1 MPMLARAGFWL
12 LLPVAAVQGLWLR
25 RTAARLP
32 GATGHRRGIAGQG
45 RPGNGSDLWLMAIG
59 DSIIDGVGV
68 ERIEESFAVQFAAA
82 LADRS
87 GRRVRWHLDG
97 LSGRAIKDLLAALDR
112 IDDPP
117 RADVVLVSIGVNDVT
132 GLSSLDA
139 WRRNFGL
146 LLERLRA
153 LWPAARLL
161 FAGLPAME
169 RFPLPPQPLK
179 YCLGI
184 RAAALDA
191 EAARQI
197 GNHPDAVHVP
207 TRIDPRI
214 HAFCDDGFHPSAE
227 SCRLWAMELAAI
239 ESGRESP

>member
-1 MPMLARAGFWL
+1 MLTQAGFWL

-32 GATGHRRGIAGQG
+32 GATGTRHGWFGQG
-45 RPGNGSDLWLMAIG
+45 NDLWLMAIG

-68 ERIEESFAVQFAAA
+68 ERIEESFAVQFASA

-87 GRRVRWHLDG
+87 GKRVHWRLDG
-97 LSGRAIKDLLAALDR
+97 QSGRSIEDMLSVLEGFA
-112 IDDPP
+112 DPP
-117 RADVVLVSIGVNDVT
+117 QADIVLVSIGVNDVT
-132 GLSSLDA
+132 GLSSMAA
-139 WRRNFGL
+139 WRRNFDRML
-146 LLERLRA
+146 VRLRE

-161 FAGLPAME
+161 IAGLPAMD
-169 RFPLPPQPLK
+169 RFPLPPQPLR

-191 EAARQI
+191 EAALLV
-197 GNHPDAVHVP
+197 GKHPNAVHVP

-227 SCRLWAMELAAI
+227 TCTLWATELAAI
-239 ESGRESP
+239 ESGSE

>member
-1 MPMLARAGFWL
+1 MLARTGFWL

-32 GATGHRRGIAGQG
+32 GASGERQGRSGQG
-45 RPGNGSDLWLMAIG
+45 TDLWLVAIG

-87 GRRVRWHLDG
+87 GRRVNWRVDG
-97 LSGRAIKDLLAALDR
+97 QSGRTIEDLLAALDR
-112 IDDPP
+112 LPGPP
-117 RADVVLVSIGVNDVT
+117 GADVVLVSIGVNDVT
-132 GLSSLDA
+132 GLSSLSA
-139 WRRNFGL
+139 WRRNF
-146 LLERLRA
+146 ERLLDRLRE
-153 LWPAARLL
+153 LWPAARLV
-161 FAGLPAME
+161 FAGLPAMDQ
-169 RFPLPPQPLK
+169 FPLPPQPLRF
-179 YCLGI
+179 CLGL

-191 EAARQI
+191 EAARLI
-197 GNHPDAVHVP
+197 SKRPNAVHVP
-207 TRIDPRI
+207 TRIDPRL